1 MLVPGAG
8 VIYLSNVLLTGNA
21 YGLYPAIGGGSY
33 VSFGNN
39 RTSGNTTSDGSP
51 TTVVSQF

>member
-1 MLVPGAG
+1 MENKLVRIKQLIELKEQTDAE
-8 VIYLSNVLLTGNA
+8 LETL
-21 YGLYPAIGGGSY
+21 IGGGSY